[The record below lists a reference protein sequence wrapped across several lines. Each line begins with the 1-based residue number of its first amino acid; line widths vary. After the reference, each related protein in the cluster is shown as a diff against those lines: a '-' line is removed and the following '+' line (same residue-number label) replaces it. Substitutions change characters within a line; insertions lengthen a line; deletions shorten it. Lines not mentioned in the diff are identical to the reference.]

1 MQAKANRISRKRSPE
16 PILINPPDPQSL
28 SPPMDNESETDIAS
42 LALSS
47 RAIVKVRTV
56 ARSTVITIP
65 VEIRKGLDLTAG
77 DKVLLTLEDHSLK
90 VTKE

>member
-1 MQAKANRISRKRSPE
+1 MQAKQQ
-16 PILINPPDPQSL
+16 PIETSPPDPQSL
-28 SPPMDNESETDIAS
+28 SPPSQEAQNGNGNDQS
-42 LALSS
+42 LPSSS

-65 VEIRKGLDLTAG
+65 VEIRKKLDIIAG
-77 DKVLLTLEDHSLK
+77 DRVLLTLEDHSLK